1 MISASGKFCAEF
13 SVQSLSSVLLFVTH
27 GLQQS
32 SRHLFFPLHWVFIA
46 ACGLSLVS
54 VSRGYSLIVFHE
66 LLIAMASL
74 VAMHGALGLSS
85 CGTWA

>member
-13 SVQSLSSVLLFVTH
+13 SVQSLSCVLLFVTH

-32 SRHLFFPLHWVFIA
+32 SRHFFFPLHWVFVA
-46 ACGLSLVS
+46 ACGPSLIA
-54 VSRGYSLIVFHE
+54 VSRGYSLVVFHE